1 MLAMPKNLNQGLNT
15 IALIFSIM
23 LNCTL
28 LLLLL
33 LLLWQKITDKM
44 RN

>member
-33 LLLWQKITDKM
+33 LLWQKITDKM